1 MIKNIIFDFDGVLV
15 DSETIV
21 LKAFSKY
28 MQECRIKTNEK
39 ELANLVGKPTIVV
52 IDILSEKYFPEVK
65 KKFSDDIMN
74 IASNIYKKELK
85 KIVGVEEFLEK
96 SKHNLYIGSNS
107 LKDRILDG
115 LKRVGLEKYFNSNQI
130 YSLDLVDNPKP
141 HPDIYLKAVNDN
153 DLIIDETIIIEDSV
167 VGVQAGQD
175 ANVKVIGLTA
185 GGHWNKNRD
194 EKELINAGAFV
205 TANDYNKIQEIIES
219 L

>member
-39 ELANLVGKPTIVV
+39 ELANLVGKPTVVV
-52 IDILSEKYFPEVK
+52 IDILSEKYSPEVK

-74 IASNIYKKELK
+74 IAANIYKKELK

-96 SKHNLYIGSNS
+96 SKHNFYIGSNS
-107 LKDRILDG
+107 RKNRIIDG
-115 LKRVGLEKYFNSNQI
+115 LKRVGLEKYFNPSNI

-141 HPDIYLKAVNDN
+141 HPGIYLKAVNDN

-167 VGVQAGQD
+167 VGVNAGKS
-175 ANVKVIGLTA
+175 AKVKVIGLTA
-185 GGHWNKNRD
+185 GGHWHRDRD
-194 EKELINAGAFV
+194 EKELINAGAIA
-205 TANDYNKIQEIIES
+205 TANNYNKIKQIIES

>member
-28 MQECRIKTNEK
+28 VKECRIKTNEK

-52 IDILSEKYFPEVK
+52 INILSEKYFPENK

-85 KIVGVEEFLEK
+85 KIFGVEEFLEK
-96 SKHNLYIGSNS
+96 SKYNLYIGSNS

-115 LKRVGLEKYFNSNQI
+115 LKRVDLEKYFNSNQI

-153 DLIIDETIIIEDSV
+153 DLAIDQTIIIEDSV
-167 VGVQAGQD
+167 VGVQAGKD

-185 GGHWNKNRD
+185 GGHWHENRD
-194 EKELINAGAFV
+194 EKELIHAGAIA
-205 TANDYNKIQEIIES
+205 TANNYNKIQEIIES

>member
-28 MQECRIKTNEK
+28 MQECRIKINEK
-39 ELANLVGKPTIVV
+39 ELANLVGKPTVVV
-52 IDILSEKYFPEVK
+52 IDILSEKYSPEDK

-107 LKDRILDG
+107 MKNRIIDG
-115 LKRVGLEKYFNSNQI
+115 LKRVGLEKYFNPNHI

-185 GGHWNKNRD
+185 GGHWGENRD
-194 EKELINAGAFV
+194 EKELINAGAIA
-205 TANDYNKIQEIIES
+205 TANNYNKIQEIIES

>member
-15 DSETIV
+15 DSEILV
-21 LKAFSKY
+21 AKAFSKY
-28 MQECRIKTNEK
+28 MQELGIKTNEK
-39 ELANLVGKPTIVV
+39 EFANLAGKKTVEV
-52 IDILSEKYFPEVK
+52 IDILSEKYSLK
-65 KKFSDDIMN
+65 DKQKFFDDIMN

-85 KIVGVEEFLEK
+85 TVVGVEGFLKK
-96 SKHNLYIGSNS
+96 SKLNFFIGSNS
-107 LKDRILDG
+107 MKNRILDG
-115 LKRVGLEKYFNSNQI
+115 LKRVGLEKYFNPNHI
-130 YSLDLVDNPKP
+130 YSFDLVNNPKP

-194 EKELINAGAFV
+194 EKELINAGAIA
-205 TANDYNKIQEIIES
+205 TANNYNKIQEIIES
-219 L
+219 F

>member
-15 DSETIV
+15 DSETII

-39 ELANLVGKPTIVV
+39 ELANLVVKPTIVV
-52 IDILSEKYFPEVK
+52 IDILSEKYFPENK

-167 VGVQAGQD
+167 VGVNAGKN
-175 ANVKVIGLTA
+175 AKVKVIGLTA
-185 GGHWNKNRD
+185 GSHWHKDRD

>member
-28 MQECRIKTNEK
+28 MQECRIKINEK
-39 ELANLVGKPTIVV
+39 ELANLVGKPTVVV

-107 LKDRILDG
+107 MKNRIVDG

-141 HPDIYLKAVNDN
+141 LPDIYLKAVNDN

-167 VGVQAGQD
+167 VGVKAGQD

-185 GGHWNKNRD
+185 GGHWGENRD
-194 EKELINAGAFV
+194 EKELINAGAIA
-205 TANDYNKIQEIIES
+205 TANNYNKIQEIIES

>member
-52 IDILSEKYFPEVK
+52 IDILSEKYFPENK
-65 KKFSDDIMN
+65 KKFSNDIMN

>member
-28 MQECRIKTNEK
+28 MQECRIKINEK
-39 ELANLVGKPTIVV
+39 ELANLVGKPTLVV
-52 IDILSEKYFPEVK
+52 IDFLSEKYSPEDK

-107 LKDRILDG
+107 MKNRIIDG
-115 LKRVGLEKYFNSNQI
+115 LKRVRLEKYFNPSHI

-167 VGVQAGQD
+167 VGVKAGQD

-185 GGHWNKNRD
+185 GGHWGENRD
-194 EKELINAGAFV
+194 EKELINAGAIA
-205 TANDYNKIQEIIES
+205 TANNYNKIQEIIES

>member
-28 MQECRIKTNEK
+28 MQECRIKINEK
-39 ELANLVGKPTIVV
+39 ELANLVGKPTLVV
-52 IDILSEKYFPEVK
+52 IDFLSEKYSPEDK

-107 LKDRILDG
+107 MKNRIVDG

-141 HPDIYLKAVNDN
+141 LPDIYLKAVNDN

-167 VGVQAGQD
+167 VGVKAGQD

-185 GGHWNKNRD
+185 GGHWGENRD
-194 EKELINAGAFV
+194 EKELINAGAIA
-205 TANDYNKIQEIIES
+205 TANNYNKIQEIIES

>member
-15 DSETIV
+15 DSEILV
-21 LKAFSKY
+21 AKAFSKY
-28 MQECRIKTNEK
+28 MQELGIKTNEK
-39 ELANLVGKPTIVV
+39 EFANLVGKPTVEV
-52 IDILSEKYFPEVK
+52 IDILSEKYSLK
-65 KKFSDDIMN
+65 DKQKFFDDIMN

-85 KIVGVEEFLEK
+85 TVVGVEEFLKK

-107 LKDRILDG
+107 MKNRIVDG
-115 LKRVGLEKYFNSNQI
+115 LKRVGLEKYFNPNHI

>member
-52 IDILSEKYFPEVK
+52 IDILSEKYFPENK
-65 KKFSDDIMN
+65 KKFSDDVMN

-205 TANDYNKIQEIIES
+205 TANDYNTIQEIIES

>member
-28 MQECRIKTNEK
+28 MQECRIKINEK
-39 ELANLVGKPTIVV
+39 ELANLVGKPTVVV

-107 LKDRILDG
+107 MKNRIVDG

-167 VGVQAGQD
+167 VGVKAGQD

-185 GGHWNKNRD
+185 GGHWGENRD
-194 EKELINAGAFV
+194 EKELINAGAIA
-205 TANDYNKIQEIIES
+205 TANNYNKIQEIIES

>member
-52 IDILSEKYFPEVK
+52 IDILSEKYFPENK
-65 KKFSDDIMN
+65 KKFSDYIMN

-153 DLIIDETIIIEDSV
+153 DLIINETIIIEDSV

>member
-28 MQECRIKTNEK
+28 MQECRIKINEK
-39 ELANLVGKPTIVV
+39 ELANLIGKPTVVV
-52 IDILSEKYFPEVK
+52 IDILSEKYSREDK

-107 LKDRILDG
+107 MKNRIVDG

-167 VGVQAGQD
+167 VGVKAGQD

-185 GGHWNKNRD
+185 GGHWGENRD
-194 EKELINAGAFV
+194 EKELINAGAIA
-205 TANDYNKIQEIIES
+205 TANNYNKIQEIIES

>member
-28 MQECRIKTNEK
+28 MQECRIKINEK

-52 IDILSEKYFPEVK
+52 IDILSEKYFPENK

>member
-39 ELANLVGKPTIVV
+39 EFANLVGKPTVEV
-52 IDILSEKYFPEVK
+52 IDILSEKYSLKDK

-85 KIVGVEEFLEK
+85 KVVGVEEFLEK

-185 GGHWNKNRD
+185 GEHWNKNRD